1 MTFPLAELR
10 PPLQSSANYW
20 TKASR
25 NRCRHIPASRG
36 AEARSLFQAMTD
48 QEASAIMIQSLWRGY
63 ATCTAYKQKRA
74 LAITVQSIYRGL
86 LLRREIRFLG
96 ACASGI
102 QASWRCYWAK
112 LQYRFDVLDL
122 ILVQSAFRRR
132 STVKFNFTWER
143 LPCQDCNLLFGCV
156 TPCER
161 LNDYGPRILST
172 TGDMWRLC
180 AYR

>member
-48 QEASAIMIQSLWRGY
+48 QEASAMMIQSLWQDY
-63 ATCTAYKQKRA
+63 ATFTLYKQKRA

-132 STVKFNFTWER
+132 STVDQFHMGKATLSGLQSFVWMCNALRKIER
-143 LPCQDCNLLFGCV
+143 LWAKNV
-156 TPCER
+156 EHHR
-161 LNDYGPRILST
+161 R
-172 TGDMWRLC
+172 
-180 AYR
+180 